1 MSQHDVSEE
10 MARRCHTVVDQLIAR
25 YHWQL
30 LEHDEFV
37 QRVLGH
43 MHAGVS
49 EQLVHAA
56 IGAYCV
62 AMHTACSGAEGPL
75 RQNQAYGELAH
86 YLYSLAYMRFADLLP
101 DAREDVTQ
109 SALERIF
116 KSFDRCR
123 EPIAF
128 LAFAAQHLLD
138 AVRVVRRQEHR
149 AVQSLAQPSGQS
161 DEALA
166 DVLQD
171 DKPQPD
177 EHIIAEEQR
186 TAIEKLLLE
195 YSQMHPRATQQIAVL
210 RMKWIDDLDE
220 GEIGQRLGISI
231 NSVYVAQSRIAKT
244 MRSEP
249 HWRARAVALG
259 ILLDEL

>member
-1 MSQHDVSEE
+1 
-10 MARRCHTVVDQLIAR
+10 
-25 YHWQL
+25 
-30 LEHDEFV
+30 
-37 QRVLGH
+37 
-43 MHAGVS
+43 
-49 EQLVHAA
+49 
-56 IGAYCV
+56 
-62 AMHTACSGAEGPL
+62 
-75 RQNQAYGELAH
+75 
-86 YLYSLAYMRFADLLP
+86 MRFADLLP

-116 KSFDRCR
+116 KSFNRCR